1 MPVQTNVEP
10 PIMMKSVVYC
20 CLLAVLLF
28 ACKEKDYQPYSR
40 DPLLYS
46 KTVKKL
52 NDVVLQNNFTP
63 VVASRN
69 YAYANIAAYECIAA
83 GDSSYLSLSGQIKHL
98 PPMPK
103 PAPDQQVDYR
113 LAALLAFVQVG
124 NAVTFPE
131 GVLMDYYDEL
141 KKGARNA
148 GMPREVLASTVAFA
162 DTISAT
168 IMKWSKGDNYAQTR
182 SAEKFSVRTED
193 GRWIPTPPMY
203 AQAMEPHWCD
213 IRPLVLDTCT
223 QFAPPPPPKF
233 DLTNK
238 NSAFYKELMEVK
250 NSVDSLDDERRHIAE
265 FFDDNP
271 FNMNVQGHVMFATKK
286 FSPPGHWMNIVGIAA
301 QKAGADFNTTVAAY
315 TQTAIALFDGF
326 IACWKTK
333 FSNNTVR
340 PETVI
345 NKHLDPEWRP
355 FIQTPP
361 FPSYVS
367 GHSVISAG
375 AAEVMAHYFGKKFQY
390 TDTSLT
396 EFGIKERSF
405 QSFHDAA
412 WEASM
417 SRLYGGIH
425 YRSDLVEGYNAGIK
439 IGNHVVSQ
447 LQLKAGATAT
457 AKKEEEPATVFAK
470 EEQ

>member
-1 MPVQTNVEP
+1 M
-10 PIMMKSVVYC
+10 
-20 CLLAVLLF
+20 LAAVF
-28 ACKEKDYQPYSR
+28 FSCSQKDYSSYTN
-40 DPLLYS
+40 DPTLFC

-83 GDSSYLSLSGQIKHL
+83 GDTNYVSLSGQIRHL
-98 PPMPK
+98 PPMPR
-103 PAPDQQVDYR
+103 PETGATIDYR

-131 GVLMDYYDEL
+131 GVLMDYYEEL
-141 KKGARNA
+141 KDGARDA
-148 GMPREVLASTVAFA
+148 GMPRSVVRSTAAYADTVA
-162 DTISAT
+162 AT

-182 SAEKFSVRTED
+182 SSEKFSVRTED

-223 QFAPPPPPKF
+223 QFAPPAPPRF
-233 DLTNK
+233 DLINK
-238 NSAFYKELMEVK
+238 NSVFYKELLEVK
-250 NSVDSLDDERRHIAE
+250 NAVDSLNEEQRHIAE

-301 QKAGADFNTTVAAY
+301 QKASADFNTTVAAY

-333 FSNNTVR
+333 FSTNTVR

-361 FPSYVS
+361 FPSYIS

-375 AAEVMAHYFGKKFQY
+375 AAEVMTHYFGKQFQY

-396 EFGIKERSF
+396 EFGIKERTF

-412 WEASM
+412 WEASL

-425 YRSDLVEGYNAGIK
+425 YRSDLVEGYNVGK
-439 IGNHVVSQ
+439 QIGSLVVSQ
-447 LQLKAGATAT
+447 LTLKNATTPKNGNAQ
-457 AKKEEEPATVFAK
+457 KDETVFAK
-470 EEQ
+470 DR